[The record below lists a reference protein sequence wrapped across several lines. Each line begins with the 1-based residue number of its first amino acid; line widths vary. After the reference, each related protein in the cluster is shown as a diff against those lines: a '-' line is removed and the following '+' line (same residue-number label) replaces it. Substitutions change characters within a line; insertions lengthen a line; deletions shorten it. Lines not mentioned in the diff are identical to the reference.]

1 MSPTL
6 RHPERSEGSLF
17 AFLFLSPSSLPL
29 SVFIRGDFKFRA
41 PNRARRRIV
50 WCVKLCD
57 RLRNGFFPAPLG
69 FQDEFD

>member
-41 PNRARRRIV
+41 PT
-50 WCVKLCD
+50 
-57 RLRNGFFPAPLG
+57 APG
-69 FQDEFD
+69 DASCGA